1 MIVSILIV
9 MVFIL
14 GAVVYYLYYLAPRL
28 SPRNKAESFL
38 NSNRIEEAIVEFR
51 RVLENHPLDVS
62 VHNKLAELFLQQDK
76 IDQAITHLEKIVEI
90 NRYNSEVDKE
100 DVYKLLA
107 ELYLKRGE
115 NLSAFEKYFLLLRE
129 FPSDTE
135 ALYHVGFMCL
145 GQELFEAAYKYLD
158 MLSKLMKKNFEIMFG
173 AGIAALQS
181 QRTNEAIN
189 FFREVLVIDPHSD
202 IANLA
207 MAFALYKKRDY
218 KTSINYAKM
227 VIENTGDENAVFIAK
242 RLLAFLYIETKRSQL
257 GVRLMEELKDLCL
270 NNNWEQEIK
279 GVLFDLG
286 FAYLIDEKTDQTY
299 NYWSQLYQSDRNFQ
313 NIHDLLT
320 RLRKEMDIK
329 PGAKAEEV
337 RSVLGDLTQWK
348 EKAFPDNFIWNICG
362 LKSEEQLDIGG
373 IISSARS
380 TAVKEKKTSEK
391 ESSQK
396 DSYINFDDFYQLDAE
411 TFRSISYRMCEK
423 LGIVIDDILTTYR
436 ESDGVD
442 FLGYTKDTKVKTLIW
457 VRRWKGT
464 QVGEIPIRNF
474 AQAINDMKAKQG
486 YFITTSALTAAGEA
500 VLGDMGKVIVV
511 YPDEVSRLLKGL
523 I

>member
-1 MIVSILIV
+1 MTLSILIV
-9 MVFIL
+9 TVFIL
-14 GAVVYYLYYLAPRL
+14 GVVVYYLYYLAPRL

-38 NSNRIEEAIVEFR
+38 SSNRIDDAIIEFR
-51 RVLENHPLDVS
+51 KVLENHPNDVT
-62 VHNKLAELFLQQDK
+62 VHYKLSELYLQMEK
-76 IDQAITHLEKIVEI
+76 IDQAVTQLEKIVEI
-90 NRYNSEVDKE
+90 NRYNSEVDKG

-107 ELYLKRGE
+107 ELYMKRDEKLK
-115 NLSAFEKYFLLLRE
+115 AFEKYYALLRE

-135 ALYHVGFMCL
+135 ALYHVGFMTL
-145 GQELFEAAYKYLD
+145 GQELFETAYKYLEL
-158 MLSKLMKKNFEIMFG
+158 LSKLMKKNFEIMFG

-181 QRTNEAIN
+181 QRTNEAVN
-189 FFREVLVIDPHSD
+189 FFKEVLVIEPHSD

-218 KTSINYAKM
+218 KTSINYTKM

-242 RLLAFLYIETKRSQL
+242 RLLAFLYIETKRSPL
-257 GVRLMEELKDLCL
+257 GVRLMEELKDLCIS
-270 NNNWEQEIK
+270 NSWEAEIK

-286 FAYLIDEKTDQTY
+286 FSYLMDEKTDQTY
-299 NYWSQLYQSDRNFQ
+299 NYWSQLYQMDRNYL

-320 RLRKEMDIK
+320 RLRKEMDVK
-329 PGAKAEEV
+329 PGAKADDV
-337 RSVLGDLTQWK
+337 RSVLGELQQWK
-348 EKAFPDNFIWNICG
+348 DRAFPDNFIWNICG
-362 LKSEEQLDIGG
+362 LKSEEQLDLGEIL
-373 IISSARS
+373 SSAKS
-380 TAVKEKKTSEK
+380 SAAKEKKPVEK
-391 ESSQK
+391 ETASR
-396 DSYINFDDFYQLDAE
+396 DTYINFDDFYQLDTE

-423 LGIVIDDILTTYR
+423 LGIVIDDILNTYR

-442 FLGYTKDTKVKTLIW
+442 FLGHTRDTKIKTLVW

-464 QVGEIPIRNF
+464 QIGEIPIRNF

-486 YFITTSALTAAGEA
+486 FFITTSTLTQAGEA